1 MVNSQAVHNDKPSL
15 LAIHTIY
22 KEEEDHN
29 KGHPAVQQVGRYFV
43 QKPTIMSERIYDSMK
58 IIKLVKVYMR

>member
-22 KEEEDHN
+22 KEEEYRN
-29 KGHPAVQQVGRYFV
+29 KGHPAVQQIGRYFV
-43 QKPTIMSERIYDSMK
+43 QKPTIMSEKICDSMR
-58 IIKLVKVYMR
+58 IIKLVRVYMQ